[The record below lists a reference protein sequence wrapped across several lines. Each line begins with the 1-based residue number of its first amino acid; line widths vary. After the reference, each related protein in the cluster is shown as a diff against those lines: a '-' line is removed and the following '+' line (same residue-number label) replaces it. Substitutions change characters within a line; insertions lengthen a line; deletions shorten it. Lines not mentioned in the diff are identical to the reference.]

1 MWRRKKRK
9 LEEEG
14 PKEFEPP
21 SPYQWTILGAL
32 QPGSRVHHHVYAGTV
47 SAAEKNRRRAK
58 NRIAKKSRRKN
69 RR

>member
-1 MWRRKKRK
+1 MWRRKKGK
-9 LEEEG
+9 KKE
-14 PKEFEPP
+14 KEFEPP

-32 QPGSRVHHHVYAGTV
+32 QPGSRVTHHVYAGTV
-47 SAAEKNRRRAK
+47 SDAEKNRRRAK